1 MPAVK
6 TLTAFG
12 AWLICKYE
20 KRRSAVNAVADNS
33 RRSLNL
39 RGNLD
44 TVRYERPVYF
54 QFRFFGY
61 ETSRM
66 ACNSTEY

>member
-1 MPAVK
+1 MQ
-6 TLTAFG
+6 
-12 AWLICKYE
+12 W
-20 KRRSAVNAVADNS
+20 RMVADIFK
-33 RRSLNL
+33 LT
-39 RGNLD
+39 GNLD

-66 ACNSTEY
+66 ACNSTGYLNLVYSVVKWCTSCEE